1 MEMSAAAAAPA
12 PAQAPAQ
19 ERQSLLGS
27 ATSARTFWQKVVE
40 RDPSNEAGWLGLA
53 SFANS
58 DEEAIG
64 YLRRVLEINPQNEQ
78 ALVSLHKTLVNEGIR
93 LAKAD
98 NRSRARWL
106 LMEASALNPNSE
118 LVWLSL
124 AAVVE
129 KPADAVRCLQK
140 VLKINPNNEQAIT
153 CLNQIYAKVGSPE
166 PTWQCPLCLSSF
178 QMEMANCPQCRS
190 MLALNDLDAVIA
202 NQAADRNVLH
212 EALRRFQE
220 HASREETPGAYYH
233 MALAFLNG
241 GQVAEGLNALRRAS
255 QLQPEDQGLKNL
267 IVALQQRQAQ
277 SYGADA
283 KTILVI
289 DDSPTVCKLVSLSLE
304 QHGHRV
310 LVASEMMEALAKL
323 NETKLDL
330 ILLDIMLPGADGYQV
345 CKIIKGYATTKSVPV
360 VMLSGRDGFFDK
372 MRARLVG
379 AQGYITKPFVPN
391 DLLKAVEKHCKK
403 SK

>member
-1 MEMSAAAAAPA
+1 MTSELEMSAAAPA
-12 PAQAPAQ
+12 PEA
-19 ERQSLLGS
+19 RTSSLLGS
-27 ATSARTFWQKVVE
+27 ASSARTFWQKVVE

-53 SFANS
+53 SFANN

-78 ALVSLHKTLVNEGIR
+78 ALTSLHKTLVNEGIR

-166 PTWQCPLCLSSF
+166 PAWQCPICLSSF
-178 QMEMANCPQCRS
+178 QMEMTNCAHCRAI
-190 MLALNDLDAVIA
+190 LTLTDLDALLD
-202 NQAADRNVLH
+202 NRAADRVMLQD
-212 EALRRFQE
+212 ALRRYSEAAQR
-220 HASREETPGAYYH
+220 ADDPGAYYH
-233 MALAFLNG
+233 LALAFLNN
-241 GQVAEGLNALRRAS
+241 GQIAEGTHALRRAS
-255 QLQPEDQGLKNL
+255 QMQPEDQGLKNL
-267 IVALQQRQAQ
+267 IVALQQRQTQTYA
-277 SYGADA
+277 ADA

-323 NETKLDL
+323 NESKLDL

-345 CKIIKGYATTKSVPV
+345 CKIIKSYATTKTVPV

-403 SK
+403 GK

>member
-1 MEMSAAAAAPA
+1 
-12 PAQAPAQ
+12 
-19 ERQSLLGS
+19 
-27 ATSARTFWQKVVE
+27 
-40 RDPSNEAGWLGLA
+40 
-53 SFANS
+53 
-58 DEEAIG
+58 
-64 YLRRVLEINPQNEQ
+64 
-78 ALVSLHKTLVNEGIR
+78 VNEGIR

-166 PTWQCPLCLSSF
+166 PAWQCPICLSSF
-178 QMEMANCPQCRS
+178 QMEMNNCPHCHS
-190 MLALNDLDAVIA
+190 LLTLTDLDALLD
-202 NQAADRNVLH
+202 NRAADRTALQ
-212 EALRRFQE
+212 EALKRYSEAVQRDE
-220 HASREETPGAYYH
+220 DPGAYYH
-233 MALAFLNG
+233 LALAFLNN
-241 GQVAEGLNALRRAS
+241 GQIAEGTNALRRAS
-255 QLQPEDQGLKNL
+255 QMQPEDQGLKNL
-267 IVALQQRQAQ
+267 IVALQQRQTQTYA
-277 SYGADA
+277 ADA

-323 NETKLDL
+323 NESKLDL

-345 CKIIKGYATTKSVPV
+345 CKIIKGYASTKSVPV

>member
-1 MEMSAAAAAPA
+1 
-12 PAQAPAQ
+12 
-19 ERQSLLGS
+19 
-27 ATSARTFWQKVVE
+27 
-40 RDPSNEAGWLGLA
+40 
-53 SFANS
+53 
-58 DEEAIG
+58 
-64 YLRRVLEINPQNEQ
+64 
-78 ALVSLHKTLVNEGIR
+78 
-93 LAKAD
+93 
-98 NRSRARWL
+98 
-106 LMEASALNPNSE
+106 
-118 LVWLSL
+118 
-124 AAVVE
+124 
-129 KPADAVRCLQK
+129 
-140 VLKINPNNEQAIT
+140 
-153 CLNQIYAKVGSPE
+153 
-166 PTWQCPLCLSSF
+166 
-178 QMEMANCPQCRS
+178 
-190 MLALNDLDAVIA
+190 MLALNDLDAVVA
-202 NQAADRNVLH
+202 NQAADRNVLQD
-212 EALRRFQE
+212 ALRRFQE

-345 CKIIKGYATTKSVPV
+345 CKIIKGYASTKSVPV

-403 SK
+403 NK

>member
-1 MEMSAAAAAPA
+1 MEMSAAAAP
-12 PAQAPAQ
+12 APAQ

-190 MLALNDLDAVIA
+190 ILALSDLDAVIA
-202 NQAADRNVLH
+202 NQAADRNVLQD
-212 EALRRFQE
+212 ALKRFHE
-220 HASREETPGAYYH
+220 HASREESPAAYYH

-241 GQVAEGLNALRRAS
+241 GQVAEGINALRRAS

-323 NETKLDL
+323 NETKLDQ

-345 CKIIKGYATTKSVPV
+345 CKIIKSYATTKAVPV